1 MYALFS
7 VQYPVIL
14 FAIIPVAIAML
25 LWSGRN
31 KPSPL
36 KHGATSIAAFR
47 NAVKTGLRLTCVA
60 LLLLALSSPSAGIS
74 IYAPNYTVF
83 LMDISESVP
92 VGAKISACEKI
103 RTIISSSKNQKFV
116 FYLFAGKAYQINSDK
131 AVDFFAGFD
140 RRTVF
145 TANPSPARLSL
156 REQIFYEY
164 FLKGIQKGISTA
176 SENGPP
182 AGDSPHELREIL
194 NNLQSWENSIGA
206 SETRL
211 GSAINLACAEME
223 DSLSK
228 KILVFTDGWSNETT
242 EETSRVVSSHPDCI
256 FYFDKMD
263 AEGDIDVIA
272 KEIHAPIEVKVNE
285 PFDISVDVSATAKC
299 ETAASLFINDEL
311 YQAMNVYF
319 AAPNQTANVTFPGIQ
334 LQKGNHTVK
343 LLVETQMDSEL
354 ANNSVSRI
362 ISATGKPRVLIL
374 EDSQNAS
381 YYLRN
386 ALENQDFAV
395 ETRTKA
401 GALPLHILLDYDCVI
416 LFQLS
421 KTSLNTAQEIQIEKY
436 VREYG
441 GSVFFIAG
449 SDEAGIAALHNT
461 LTEQILPCN
470 LQDPSEIAP
479 VPQNEKPPE
488 KGPAPEKAKAEA
500 PTVAMM
506 LVLDKSGS
514 MEGAKLQLVK
524 ESAIATA
531 EALYTEDLIGVI
543 AFDSQ
548 AYEILPLTPAREKDF
563 VADKISRITAD
574 GMTEFFPALN
584 MAYKN
589 MSEIESKIKH
599 VVLLSDGHTA
609 LANFKDLVAK
619 MTQANITLTAIGIGE
634 DFDSGIMAN
643 LSQWGKGRFY
653 FTYSL
658 EEIPQIFTKE
668 TTKVLEI
675 ASEKRPDT
683 RPGTGPLPP
692 NISTVPLVMK
702 DIPVIAVDADAPVLK
717 KTDTSRLP
725 PLQKIITVLP
735 KNFSNTILFSDKKE
749 PILVFGRYGLGKTAA
764 WAGDLDG
771 ACSEKWLTWDAF
783 PGFISAV
790 TRSISRVTEEP
801 ALQPRIAMAIDR
813 TSKKTAVTIFI
824 PEEYNG
830 FTTTPQFDCFYSVND
845 HETEC
850 VMERTATATY
860 KTAIP
865 MEQAGIFYYFNIFIN
880 AAGFPGY
887 TKKIACIIDYPGE
900 FYNKGVNDAFFS
912 AFPEE
917 PPSGISEEKRESS
930 EKMNLS
936 LYLLI
941 PALLMFLVDVTIKRG
956 R

>member
-1 MYALFS
+1 MFALFS
-7 VQYPVIL
+7 IQYPVIL
-14 FAIIPVAIAML
+14 FAIIPIAIAML
-25 LWSGRN
+25 LWSGRS
-31 KPSPL
+31 KPSQL
-36 KHGATSIAAFR
+36 KHSPANTAVFR
-47 NAVKTGLRLTCVA
+47 GAVKTGLRLTCVA
-60 LLLLALSSPSAGIS
+60 LLLLALSSPSAGVS
-74 IYAPNYTVF
+74 TYAPNYTVF

-92 VGAKISACEKI
+92 VSAKISACEKI
-103 RTIISSSKNQKFV
+103 RTVISSSKNQKFI
-116 FYLFAGKAYQINSDK
+116 FYLFAGKAYRLDSNK
-131 AVDFFAGFD
+131 AMDFFTEFD
-140 RRTVF
+140 RKTVF
-145 TANPSPARLSL
+145 TANPSPARLSV

-164 FLKGIQKGISTA
+164 FLKGIQKGISAA

-182 AGDSPHELREIL
+182 AIDSPHELRAIL
-194 NNLQSWENSIGA
+194 NNLQSWENSIEI

-211 GSAINLACAEME
+211 GNAINLACAGIE

-228 KILVFTDGWSNETT
+228 KILVFTDGWCNETAG
-242 EETSRVVSSHPDCI
+242 ETNRIIFSHPDCV

-272 KEIHAPIEVKVNE
+272 KEIYAPIEVKVNE
-285 PFDISVDVSATAKC
+285 PFDITVAVSATAKC
-299 ETAASLFINDEL
+299 EAAASLFINDEL
-311 YQAMNVYF
+311 YQAMNVFF
-319 AAPNQTANVTFPGIQ
+319 AAPNQTANVTFSGIQ
-334 LQKGNHTVK
+334 LQKGNHTIK

-354 ANNSVSRI
+354 ANNSVSKI
-362 ISATGKPRVLIL
+362 VSAIGKPRVLIL
-374 EDSQNAS
+374 EDMQNAS
-381 YYLRN
+381 YYLKS
-386 ALENQDFAV
+386 ALDNQDFTV

-401 GALPLHILLDYDCVI
+401 NVLPLHILLDYDCVV

-421 KTSLNTAQEIQIEKY
+421 KTTLNTAQEIQLERY

-449 SDEAGIAALHNT
+449 PDEANVAALHNT

-470 LQDPSEIAP
+470 LQDPAEVAP
-479 VPQNEKPPE
+479 VPQDEKPPE

-506 LVLDKSGS
+506 LILDKSGS
-514 MEGAKLQLVK
+514 MEGTKLQLVK

-574 GMTEFFPALN
+574 GGTEFFPALN

-589 MSEIESKIKH
+589 MSEIEAKIKH

-675 ASEKRPDT
+675 ASEKRPDA

-692 NISTVPLVMK
+692 NISTVPPAMK
-702 DIPVIAVDADAPVLK
+702 DIPVIAADADAPVLK

-735 KNFSNTILFSDKKE
+735 KNFSNTILFSDRKE
-749 PILVFGRYGLGKTAA
+749 PVLIFGRYGLGKTAA

-771 ACSEKWLTWDAF
+771 AYSEKWLSWDAF

-801 ALQPRIAMAIDR
+801 ALQPRIAMAVDR
-813 TSKKTAVTIFI
+813 INKKTIATVFI
-824 PEEYNG
+824 PEEYGG
-830 FTTTPQFDCFYSVND
+830 FTTAPQFDCFYSVND
-845 HETEC
+845 RETEC
-850 VMERTATATY
+850 AMERTATATY
-860 KTAIP
+860 QTAIP
-865 MEQAGIFYYFNIFIN
+865 MEQTGIFYYFNIFIN
-880 AAGFPGY
+880 AEGFPGY

-900 FYNKGVNDAFFS
+900 FYNKGANSAFFD

-917 PPSGISEEKRESS
+917 PPSGISEEKRERS
-930 EKMNLS
+930 EKLNLS
-936 LYLLI
+936 LYLLV
-941 PALLMFLVDVTIKRG
+941 PALFMFLADITIRRG
-956 R
+956 I